1 MQEKTYKQLKK
12 RVEDIEK
19 KYQSLENFVLNST
32 KLTDEHKMRMEEDY
46 SFILKEIEQV
56 YQELSDL
63 ELADLLD
70 FENLIGRSDG
80 KFG

>member
-32 KLTDEHKMRMEEDY
+32 KLTDEHKIRMEEDY
-46 SFILKEIEQV
+46 SFIFKEIEQV

>member
-46 SFILKEIEQV
+46 SLIFKEIEQV